1 MKQSFLPA
9 FIALVILVTAIGC
22 GTAPRPTAVPS
33 LAPQIITV
41 VITAT
46 PPASADT
53 PVPTVATTTTLT
65 TTTAISAT
73 TTAIAQAKATNTTAP
88 VRTASTA
95 TRRPN
100 TATPTKAGTA
110 APTGIPSIAKYPQA
124 VTLRGP
130 IYSGNDPG
138 DQRDVRQ
145 YGSDALVFEWQANQ
159 ALGTGECY
167 LIRVDMKSQA
177 DGSTRGD
184 AFLQCDTNQ
193 TQKPTAQ
200 VAQFILNKPNFT
212 PGPTYAGLSPSGGG
226 DVNVIWNVS
235 IARDDGPASSGG
247 FYYAIDGSRHNV
259 TLLSPASKTVY
270 FILKG
275 AP

>member
-1 MKQSFLPA
+1 MKLNFLMA
-9 FIALVILVTAIGC
+9 FIALVVVLTAISC
-22 GTAPRPTAVPS
+22 GTAPRPTSVPT

-41 VITAT
+41 VVTAT
-46 PPASADT
+46 PPAGTDT
-53 PVPTVATTTTLT
+53 PAPTVATTTTLT
-65 TTTAISAT
+65 TTTAITAT
-73 TTAIAQAKATNTTAP
+73 TTTIAQARATNTTAP
-88 VRTASTA
+88 VRAGSTA

-110 APTGIPSIAKYPQA
+110 APTPIPSLAKYSVP
-124 VTLRGP
+124 VNLIRP
-130 IYSGNDPG
+130 IYTGNDPG

-145 YGSDALVFEWQANQ
+145 YGADALVFEWQSNQ

-167 LIRVDMKSQA
+167 LIHVDMKSQA

-184 AFLQCDTNQ
+184 AFLQCDSTQ
-193 TQKPTAQ
+193 TQKPNAQ

-212 PGPTYAGLSPSGGG
+212 PGPTYAGLAPSGGG
-226 DVNVIWNVS
+226 DVNVMWNVA

-247 FYYAIDGSRHNV
+247 YYHAQDGSRHNI
-259 TLLSPASKTVY
+259 TLLSPTSKTVY